1 MSWGFPREPSHMKVL
16 ITGVAGQLG
25 SHVADALL
33 ARGDDV
39 VGIDNFATGRAIH
52 LPRSDRFRFVEGTIA
67 DRDLVFSLFE
77 QERPDSVVH
86 AAASY
91 KDPDDWLEDSR
102 TNVIGS
108 VNVIQAS
115 EAFGVRRFLYFQTA
129 LIYGIKPEHN
139 PITLGHPRK
148 INNSSYAI
156 SKGAAEDYLDIS
168 SLNYVVFRLAN
179 LIGDRCVSGPLPIFY
194 QRLKDGKPCFVTPA
208 RRDFLYVKDL
218 VGVTLRALDGT
229 GRGAYH
235 FSRGRDYAI
244 TELYDAMVEAMNLS
258 GKLEPELRPLG
269 EDEAPSIL
277 LDPTKTF
284 ADFGEVNYADL
295 KTIARE
301 ATKYY
306 DEFGTAGEY
315 THLKIK
321 G

>member
-1 MSWGFPREPSHMKVL
+1 MKVL

-33 ARGDDV
+33 ARGDEV
-39 VGIDNFATGRAIH
+39 VGIDNFSTGRAIH
-52 LPRSDRFRFVEGTIA
+52 LPKSNDFTFIEGTIA
-67 DRDLVFSLFE
+67 DRDLVFTLFE
-77 QERPDSVVH
+77 QEKPTSVVH

-102 TNVIGS
+102 TNVMGS

-115 EAFGVRRFLYFQTA
+115 QSFGIQRFLYYQTA

-139 PITLGHPRK
+139 PITLSHPRK

-168 SLNYVVFRLAN
+168 GLSYVVFRLAN

-194 QRLKDGKPCFVTPA
+194 QRLKDGKPCFITPA

-218 VGVTLRALDGT
+218 VGVTLKALDGI
-229 GRGAYH
+229 GKGAYH
-235 FSRGRDYAI
+235 FSSGRDFAI
-244 TELYDAMVEAMNLS
+244 TELYDSMVEAMNLVDRP
-258 GKLEPELRPLG
+258 EPELRPLG
-269 EDEAPSIL
+269 DDEAPSIL
-277 LDPTKTF
+277 LDPSKTF
-284 ADFGEVNYADL
+284 ADFGDVDFADL
-295 KTIARE
+295 STIARE

-306 DEFGTAGEY
+306 DVFGTAGEY
-315 THLKIK
+315 THLKVK